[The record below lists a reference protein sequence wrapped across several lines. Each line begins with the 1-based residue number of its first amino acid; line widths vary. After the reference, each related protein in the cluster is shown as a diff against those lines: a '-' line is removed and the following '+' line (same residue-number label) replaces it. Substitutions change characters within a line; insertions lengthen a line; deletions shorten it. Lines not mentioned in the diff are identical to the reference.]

1 MSEVKFDKAT
11 HTYSLEGKKL
21 ISVTQLLQMFHL
33 SPDYTIVDEET
44 LKASAD
50 RGSMIH
56 AEIESY
62 NKRGEIGFT
71 TEMANYKKYLDHN
84 GLKCLKSEFL
94 VFDDIVAGTADLL
107 LDEHGE
113 KVIADIKTTATL
125 HRNSVSWQ
133 LSLYAYL
140 LGDAEVKRGQAFWF
154 DHDGNLKVVDIPLKP
169 KAEVERLLKCAESG
183 ENFEELVPVEQA
195 QLSKLEEAEDL
206 IKYYDFLKKKAQ
218 EQSDEIKKA
227 IMKAMEDN
235 SVYSFE
241 NEALKVTYVAP
252 TTRTTIDSARLKKE
266 LPEIA
271 EKYTKRS
278 DVKAS
283 LRITIK
289 GEQK

>member
-11 HTYSLEGKKL
+11 HTYSLEGKNL

-33 SPDYTIVDEET
+33 SPDYTIVDEDT

-56 AEIESY
+56 AEIEAY

-71 TEMANYKKYLDHN
+71 TEMANYKKYLDQN
-84 GLKCLKSEFL
+84 GLKCLKSEFI

-140 LGDAEVKRGQAFWF
+140 LGDTEVKRGQAFWF
-154 DHDGNLKVVDIPLKP
+154 DHDGNLKVLDIPLKP

-183 ENFEELVPVEQA
+183 ESFEELVPVEQA
-195 QLSKLEEAEDL
+195 QLSKLEEAEEL

>member
-1 MSEVKFDKAT
+1 
-11 HTYSLEGKKL
+11 
-21 ISVTQLLQMFHL
+21 
-33 SPDYTIVDEET
+33 
-44 LKASAD
+44 
-50 RGSMIH
+50 MIH
-56 AEIESY
+56 AEIEAY

-71 TEMANYKKYLDHN
+71 TEMANYKKYLDQN
-84 GLKCLKSEFL
+84 GLKCLKSEFV

-140 LGDAEVKRGQAFWF
+140 LGDTEVKRGQAFWF

-169 KAEVERLLKCAESG
+169 KSEVERLLKCAESG

-195 QLSKLEEAEDL
+195 QLSKLEEAEEL

-241 NEALKVTYVAP
+241 NDALKVTYVAP
-252 TTRTTIDSARLKKE
+252 TTRATIDSARLKKE

>member
-1 MSEVKFDKAT
+1 MSEVNFDKAT

-33 SPDYTIVDEET
+33 SPDYTIVDEEI

-56 AEIESY
+56 AEIEAY

-71 TEMANYKKYLDHN
+71 TEMANYKKYLDQN
-84 GLKCLKSEFL
+84 GLKCLNSEFV

-140 LGDAEVKRGQAFWF
+140 LGDNEVKRGQAFWF

-195 QLSKLEEAEDL
+195 QLSKLEEAEEL